1 MSQLEG
7 LRPSSGFRHEERGDL
22 GSNLDC
28 ARYPW
33 RCIPFASGTRCMCG
47 RLSYETL
54 AGAFLVHGVFAGAA
68 ALWSLS
74 ARPLVARAHSLTGTF
89 VDKRGA

>member
-1 MSQLEG
+1 MHA
-7 LRPSSGFRHEERGDL
+7 LRVRYQVNVRPVVLR
-22 GSNLDC
+22 N
-28 ARYPW
+28 AR
-33 RCIPFASGTRCMCG
+33 RCFSRSWH
-47 RLSYETL
+47 L
-54 AGAFLVHGVFAGAA
+54 AGAA